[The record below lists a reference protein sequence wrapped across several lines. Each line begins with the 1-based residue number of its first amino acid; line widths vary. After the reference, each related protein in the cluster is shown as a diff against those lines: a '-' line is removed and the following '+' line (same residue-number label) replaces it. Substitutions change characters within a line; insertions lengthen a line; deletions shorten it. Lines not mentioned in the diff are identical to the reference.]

1 MKSVKAEAEKWG
13 TRARGH
19 EVGERA
25 IYISIPKVSVVWGSA
40 AFIRGPCAFTA
51 AGNAYRLPHTAC
63 FVTAN
68 VRATVLDIL
77 TGRDKRMPDQIGLKT
92 PGRDGERQMYLYLD
106 PLPRCS
112 GELRHCHHLTAYCI
126 LFDRLIHQMYLKD

>member
-68 VRATVLDIL
+68 VRALLRRETN
-77 TGRDKRMPDQIGLKT
+77 GCQIRLASK
-92 PGRDGERQMYLYLD
+92 PQAAMAND
-106 PLPRCS
+106 RCI
-112 GELRHCHHLTAYCI
+112 CI
-126 LFDRLIHQMYLKD
+126 